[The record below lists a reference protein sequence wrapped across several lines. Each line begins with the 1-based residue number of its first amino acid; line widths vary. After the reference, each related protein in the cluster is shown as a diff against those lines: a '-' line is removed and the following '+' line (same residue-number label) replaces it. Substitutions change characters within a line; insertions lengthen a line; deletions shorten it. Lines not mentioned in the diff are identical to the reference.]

1 MGVLRPPPFPT
12 EVPQRRCLTSGP
24 SQINLRMMRSSA
36 LHLHLAAL
44 APIYLASQCSLT
56 NFDTLAR
63 EKKPKTK
70 RPIVV
75 YPSPQSSRHTCS
87 FFLSPVFLSDSA
99 LCHNTLLGSRIPP
112 APPTPTC
119 LCGESCLLI
128 HSKCQTLP
136 NKSTSL
142 FFFHANPPL
151 IDTLFSPGSSY
162 PTPSLPPLAASLLLL
177 SPGSN

>member
-1 MGVLRPPPFPT
+1 
-12 EVPQRRCLTSGP
+12 
-24 SQINLRMMRSSA
+24 MRSSA
-36 LHLHLAAL
+36 LHLRLAAL
-44 APIYLASQCSLT
+44 APIYLASRCSLT

-63 EKKPKTK
+63 EKKKQKPSA
-70 RPIVV
+70 RPLFIRPRRARGAHVV
-75 YPSPQSSRHTCS
+75 F

-112 APPTPTC
+112 APPTPAC

-151 IDTLFSPGSSY
+151 IDTLFSPCFLFFPPPGSSY
-162 PTPSLPPLAASLLLL
+162 PTPSPPSPRSISTSSSSCFQL
-177 SPGSN
+177 SVCSFGVDSDGVGE